1 MCLGKV
7 FGGTDYERSVSLMN
21 KKQNYPFMEKVTGN
35 HSPEVTNDENSH
47 SQRSKGDRVTN
58 SVHDIEA
65 FKEFLL
71 EGNRFN
77 QKSRFEQI
85 I

>member
-1 MCLGKV
+1 MG
-7 FGGTDYERSVSLMN
+7 DQRRERLFSTVSEMDIRES
-21 KKQNYPFMEKVTGN
+21 FMEKVIGN

-47 SQRSKGDRVTN
+47 GQRSKGDRVTN

-65 FKEFLL
+65 LKEFLL